1 MADNDRAA
9 GDSGT
14 GSKKERYLDKVVPTL
29 FIGVGG
35 TGAEI
40 LWRIRRRILSKVW
53 TGGSQA
59 IRLESLDQFPFAQ
72 FLHVDLDFNTVTET
86 GKSSDDPLH
95 PAISFKPNERYVKKL
110 DLSKYIATDE
120 TLRSH
125 PLVEEWFPLS
135 AQKVRDLNINPE
147 KGAGQ
152 IRAISRLYF
161 FDRYQDI
168 KSAIKQALANLR
180 NNVDH
185 ADKHKLLGLTSES
198 GALRVVVVAS
208 TAGGTG
214 SGSSIDMGYLSKVL
228 LKASGAAATS
238 TQLVLMLPTGYTG
251 ANAERTQANSY
262 GALMELETCMRGGS
276 SYASRWSDADVDFT
290 MPLTPYDY
298 VYFLDTE
305 NVAGSKTTAATA
317 CFEMAAD
324 VLFEDFSTAD
334 FANKKRSIAVNQNQ
348 HKVVP
353 YASRIDRSKYG
364 DLKLTFSR
372 AYSAFGQAVMDT
384 QLEQKQSMVVER
396 QVSRM
401 LGVFFGVSSEEG
413 QAGRA
418 QPTDADRD
426 ELLARLQLGFANEVI
441 GYEFASSHDKFTKGA
456 ECTTAPMVMEL
467 LRVGGRVRLDDIES
481 RIDLSFDEVKNSGDH
496 KEWPLKLADLLKQVR
511 RDAIKTVDAGTGMHE
526 DGVEARRAEMRRLLM
541 DARDPEGVIRALW
554 ARVDNKEMGGLD
566 FTIELIER
574 MKDRMENAE
583 TGLVKRF
590 NEASRW
596 FADLSGFID
605 NTEITTLKEH
615 LEQAVGKWVGG
626 RSLSE
631 AKWGQL
637 AQATKAFVRYH
648 LLSVACREAAVLV
661 KELSKDLGFKTGT
674 DAAMNPIWAGFIG
687 ELEQGRRSVRDLMV
701 DAQQRIDRTREA
713 MKQQH
718 EMYQVLPAPRSGVD
732 ELAGLT
738 AEEARAWAEQ
748 VFADFGGTQE
758 LFRMLA
764 EETGRAELIG
774 KLRNQALSHIER
786 KDVERQGGS
795 EENPLFAALD
805 ALSPGERKERLAQV
819 LQRAM
824 PWAALNL
831 DGYLKETSPEDQ
843 YKCFVGVKGAD
854 EFKKRFSADLLAA
867 IPPLS
872 KMTGTQVGFVEI
884 SEPGR
889 LVCYVELSGVP
900 VPALTALSDWYA
912 NYRLQNK
919 EIPVHTHKSLG
930 KFVHARELT
939 SSELSSRKDDL
950 KLMIQ
955 ALALG
960 DLQRSVRR
968 HEDGALI
975 LKTQGVRKSIGEE
988 RSIRLDGF
996 EADNRRELQDKV
1008 QDSLAS
1014 LKSPQQLAL
1023 WWALMKHFEQNV
1035 YPVRV
1040 VRGDDLKDRDEM
1052 HLPTL
1057 VCKELVEKAYSTLE
1071 RSVDDPGSLEALTDR
1086 ARKQLNSWTEEIAG
1100 SEKDPYPHEVNQAS
1114 QSDDDG
1120 GPRGPQPKR
1129 VLKPDVFDPS
1139 WQLSGSQPG
1148 AAPAV
1153 QAAGAWGTGPTVVP
1167 PVIVPPP
1174 ITTPP
1179 LTPMPPPLQA
1189 ETAVWFIGVNGQS
1202 LGPYTVSDLQ
1212 RFMLGG
1218 QFNAASQVWRQG
1230 LAGWMPAASV
1240 GELAVMFLSPAS
1252 VVPPP
1257 LPPQ

>member
-1 MADNDRAA
+1 MAENDRAA
-9 GDSGT
+9 GET
-14 GSKKERYLDKVVPTL
+14 GAGAKKENYRDKVVPTL

-35 TGAEI
+35 TGAEV

-53 TGGSQA
+53 TGGPQA
-59 IRLESLDQFPFAQ
+59 LRLDGLDQFPFAQ
-72 FLHVDLDFNTVTET
+72 FLHIDLDFNTLTET
-86 GKSSDDPLH
+86 GKSSDDPLQ

-110 DLSKYIATDE
+110 DLGKYIATDE
-120 TLRSH
+120 TLRAY

-152 IRAISRLYF
+152 IRSISRLYF

-168 KSAIKQALANLR
+168 KSAIKQALSNLR

-214 SGSSIDMGYLSKVL
+214 SGASIDMGYLSKVL

-238 TQLVLMLPTGYTG
+238 TQLVLMLPTGYSG
-251 ANAERTQANSY
+251 ANVERTQANSY
-262 GALMELETCMRGGS
+262 GTLMELETCMRSGS
-276 SYASRWSDADVDFT
+276 SHVTRWSDADVDFV
-290 MPLTPYDY
+290 MPLTPYDD

-324 VLFEDFSTAD
+324 VLFEDFSTAE
-334 FANKKRSIAVNQNQ
+334 FANKKRSIAVNQSQ
-348 HKVVP
+348 HKVVA

-364 DLKLTFSR
+364 DLKLSFSR
-372 AYSAFGQAVMDT
+372 AYSVFGQAVLDT
-384 QLEQKQSMVVER
+384 QLEQKQSMVIER

-413 QAGRA
+413 QTGRA

-426 ELLARLQLGFANEVI
+426 ELLERLQLGFANEVI
-441 GYEFASSHDKFTKGA
+441 AYDFASSHDKYTKGV
-456 ECTTAPMVMEL
+456 ERTTAPMVMEL
-467 LRVGGRVRLDDIES
+467 LRVTGRVRLDDIES
-481 RIDLSFDEVKNSGDH
+481 RIDLSFDEVKNACDY
-496 KEWPLKLADLLKQVR
+496 KEWPLKLSDLLKQVR

-541 DARDPEGVIRALW
+541 DPRDLNGVIRALW

-574 MKDRMENAE
+574 MKDRLENPE
-583 TGLVKRF
+583 TGMVKRF

-605 NTEITTLKEH
+605 NTEIATLKEH

-626 RSLSE
+626 RSQSE
-631 AKWGQL
+631 AKWLQL

-661 KELSKDLGFKTGT
+661 RELSRDLGFKTGT

-687 ELEQGRRSVRDLMV
+687 ELEQGRQSVRDLMEE
-701 DAQQRIDRTREA
+701 AQQRIERTREA

-758 LFRMLA
+758 LFRMLGDDS
-764 EETGRAELIG
+764 GRTELTG

-786 KDVERQGGS
+786 MDVERQGAVD
-795 EENPLFAALD
+795 ENPLFAALD
-805 ALSPGERKERLAQV
+805 ALGPGERKERLAQV

-854 EFKKRFSADLLAA
+854 EFKRRFGADLLAA

-872 KMTGTQVGFVEI
+872 KMTGSQVGFVEI

-889 LVCYVELSGVP
+889 LICYVELTGVP
-900 VPALTALSDWYA
+900 VPSLTALSDWYA
-912 NYRLQNK
+912 NYRLENK
-919 EIPVHTHKSLG
+919 KIPVHTHKSLG
-930 KFVHARELT
+930 KFVHVRELT
-939 SSELSSRKDDL
+939 SAELASRKNDL
-950 KLMIQ
+950 ELMIQ

-960 DLQRSVRR
+960 DLQRSARR

-975 LKTQGVRKSIGEE
+975 LKTRGVQKSVGEE
-988 RSIRLDGF
+988 RSIRLNGF
-996 EADNRRELQDKV
+996 EPDYRRELEDKV

-1014 LKSPQQLAL
+1014 LQSPQQMAI
-1023 WWALMKHFEQNV
+1023 WWALMDHYEQSV

-1040 VRGDDLKDRDEM
+1040 VRGDDNVDRSEM

-1057 VCKELVEKAYSTLE
+1057 VCQELVQKAYNALE
-1071 RSVDDPGSLEALTDR
+1071 RSVNDPGALSALTER
-1086 ARKQLNSWTEEIAG
+1086 ARKQLTNWADVIVG
-1100 SEKDPYPHEVNQAS
+1100 SEKDPYPHEVNHAS
-1114 QSDDDG
+1114 HSDDE
-1120 GPRGPQPKR
+1120 GPLRPQPKR
-1129 VLKPDVFDPS
+1129 VLKADVFDPE
-1139 WQLSGSQPG
+1139 WQLAGAQPATATPVHNSAASMPESPMMAASTMKPPVMIG
-1148 AAPAV
+1148 AMGIPVPLQPAAP
-1153 QAAGAWGTGPTVVP
+1153 
-1167 PVIVPPP
+1167 
-1174 ITTPP
+1174 
-1179 LTPMPPPLQA
+1179 
-1189 ETAVWFIGVNGQS
+1189 VWFVGVNGQS
-1202 LGPYTVSDLQ
+1202 FGPYTVSDLQ
-1212 RFMLGG
+1212 RFYQGG
-1218 QFNAASQVWRQG
+1218 QINTGSLVWRQG
-1230 LAGWMPAASV
+1230 MSDWAAAASV
-1240 GELAVMFLSPAS
+1240 AELGVVFMAPSSAVA
-1252 VVPPP
+1252 PP